1 MKVHEFETLVQKL
14 DLRTRDSKDRLAWF
28 EHGGRVIA
36 RTKRSHGKGDLP
48 GHLIRQ
54 QLRLNEDELAG
65 IVGCSLLR
73 EDYVTIL
80 TKKGLIEK
88 QSPSANSTKT
98 PEKQSPSAR
107 STKRPARARG
117 KGRKST

>member
-14 DLRTRDSKDRLAWF
+14 DLRTRNSRDRLAWF

-54 QLRLNEDELAG
+54 QLRLNENELAG
-65 IVGCSLLR
+65 IVGCSLFR
-73 EDYVTIL
+73 EDYVAIL
-80 TKKGLIEK
+80 TKKGLIEE
-88 QSPSANSTKT
+88 QSPSESPPKT
-98 PEKQSPSAR
+98 
-107 STKRPARARG
+107 PARAHRKG
-117 KGRKST
+117 KKSAQQHRLPST